1 MRALMCFVLM
11 MPGAALAD
19 TILASSHVTSVTI
32 YPQGAQVMREVIF
45 DAPAGAHDLLI
56 TDLPFGTVAEA
67 MRLTSADVDLGAFAL
82 RTGRLPPRDKGQ
94 TPAVIEAEAAIKT
107 AEAALRGAEAKV
119 AGIKAEVEAQDAQI
133 KFLTGVKM
141 NDATATAEALSSVA
155 QMIGTE
161 VLTARMAALAA
172 QGGLAAAEGEVTQAQ
187 EAVTAA
193 GDALAAQSQGDED
206 YAALSVAVTARGGT
220 GHLVVSSYVHD
231 ASWAPVY
238 DMALDRKAGK
248 VAVERGVLVSQA
260 TGEDW
265 VGVDVTLSTAQPD
278 EQAAATELYP
288 EFKQV
293 VDPASP
299 VPSDSMAEGGV
310 MEPAMEPSPV
320 ASAAIGSRGMI
331 AAIAYQGDTVVYHYP
346 VAVDVAT
353 GVENLRLALD
363 TLSLTATVQARAVPR
378 YDSTAFVLAK
388 VINDGAEI
396 LLPGQAY
403 LYRDGTLVGGAVL
416 EPLAVGDKTELGFGA
431 IDGIR
436 LKRDMP
442 QRAQGDRGVFTSSTQ
457 IEEKAVLQVENLTG
471 EAWPVRVL
479 DQVPYSEQEE
489 LQITYNADPAV
500 TEADVDGKRG
510 ILAWDFDLA
519 AGEKKAITL
528 DSLLSWP
535 EGKVLQ

>member
-1 MRALMCFVLM
+1 
-11 MPGAALAD
+11 
-19 TILASSHVTSVTI
+19 
-32 YPQGAQVMREVIF
+32 
-45 DAPAGAHDLLI
+45 
-56 TDLPFGTVAEA
+56 
-67 MRLTSADVDLGAFAL
+67 
-82 RTGRLPPRDKGQ
+82 
-94 TPAVIEAEAAIKT
+94 
-107 AEAALRGAEAKV
+107 
-119 AGIKAEVEAQDAQI
+119 
-133 KFLTGVKM
+133 
-141 NDATATAEALSSVA
+141 
-155 QMIGTE
+155 
-161 VLTARMAALAA
+161 
-172 QGGLAAAEGEVTQAQ
+172 
-187 EAVTAA
+187 
-193 GDALAAQSQGDED
+193 
-206 YAALSVAVTARGGT
+206 
-220 GHLVVSSYVHD
+220 
-231 ASWAPVY
+231 
-238 DMALDRKAGK
+238 
-248 VAVERGVLVSQA
+248 
-260 TGEDW
+260 
-265 VGVDVTLSTAQPD
+265 
-278 EQAAATELYP
+278 
-288 EFKQV
+288 
-293 VDPASP
+293 
-299 VPSDSMAEGGV
+299 
-310 MEPAMEPSPV
+310 
-320 ASAAIGSRGMI
+320 MI

-416 EPLAVGDKTELGFGA
+416 EPLAVWDKTELGFGA

-442 QRAQGDRGVFTSSTQ
+442 QRAQGDRGVFISSTQ

-489 LQITYNADPAV
+489 LEITYNADPAV